1 MAVGARAQFA
11 SSPLSSP
18 PPTQSFSKTIST
30 TSTGPTY
37 RTAVELPFQI
47 SQHVQTYYEEQL
59 FTQAYNFL
67 ISIVSNSVSHTDLLK
82 PITIPSSPHL
92 ALAATISVHPVFT
105 TRTYSREKW
114 DQANSALRLLR
125 LVNSLVG
132 PINADFTAAFGFH
145 RYDSRTS
152 RHTSTTCY
160 DDEEE
165 EEYHSDSHSITS
177 TGLNTPYASPQSLF
191 TCCEDFWHLVGW
203 ALNCASLAAL
213 SAVHASRWGYYS
225 SLLTFFIEVLERDW
239 TLCTNGPSPTTEES
253 LLWSYIELASG
264 GHARA
269 RRILRA
275 VFADGNTRSTSE
287 FRPIFSHE
295 LKQPTKEETKTI
307 AKREDVDIDAD
318 IYGDYLMHDES
329 DLSDDDDASSA
340 TGATA
345 NGRPA
350 KRLRRTGSRTRTPS
364 AKVTPKTSAGSL
376 KSDYHDGGA
385 DDKHAACLGDTEA
398 VNLRM
403 RLLRL
408 LTYVSEH
415 PTLTATSPTTFPD
428 MEELVT
434 LFVEFIKPLPLSV
447 FTGIILTAP
456 SPEGPRRPNLHGVSR
471 ISSQI
476 FDPQTEALLC
486 ESLLQRILENSA
498 PSIRSDVLLSQKK
511 LTEEYL
517 PFAAGKNSVDANAR
531 VSVLLEALTRSLA
544 QLGEL
549 RRGDDLTTAVHRGIE
564 RRMSKVVD
572 TFEGKRPKK
581 GENRSDEAWI
591 MLVESGNRMRRIVE
605 GLQAE

>member
-1 MAVGARAQFA
+1 MAVGATVPFV

-18 PPTQSFSKTIST
+18 PPNQSFSKTIST

-37 RTAVELPFQI
+37 RTAAEFPFEL
-47 SQHVQTYYEEQL
+47 SQHVQTYYEERL

-67 ISIVSNSVSHTDLLK
+67 ISIVSNSVSHADPLK
-82 PITIPSSPHL
+82 PVTIPPSPHL

-125 LVNSLVG
+125 LVSSLAG
-132 PINADFTAAFGFH
+132 PINADFPTAFGFH
-145 RYDSRTS
+145 RYDSRNS
-152 RHTSTTCY
+152 RHTSTTRY
-160 DDEEE
+160 DDDD
-165 EEYHSDSHSITS
+165 EEYHSDNHSVTS
-177 TGLNTPYASPQSLF
+177 TDLNTPYASSQSLF

-203 ALNCASLAAL
+203 ALNCSSLAMP
-213 SAVHASRWGYYS
+213 STVHASRWAHYN
-225 SLLTFFIEVLERDW
+225 SLLTFLIDLLERDW
-239 TLCTNGPSPTTEES
+239 SLRTGGPSSTPEES
-253 LLWSYIELASG
+253 LLWNYIELASG
-264 GHARA
+264 GHAKA

-275 VFADGNTRSTSE
+275 IFADGSTRPMSE
-287 FRPIFSHE
+287 FRPIFAHE
-295 LKQPTKEETKTI
+295 LKPPTKQDTKTV

-318 IYGDYLMHDES
+318 IYGDYLMRDES
-329 DLSDDDDASSA
+329 ELSDDDNASTA
-340 TGATA
+340 TGTTA
-345 NGRPA
+345 SGRPA
-350 KRLRRTGSRTRTPS
+350 KRLRRAGSRPHTPS

-376 KSDYHDGGA
+376 RNDYQDGA
-385 DDKHAACLGDTEA
+385 DNTNVACLGDIEA
-398 VNLRM
+398 LNLRM

-428 MEELVT
+428 MEELLT

-447 FTGIILTAP
+447 FAGIILTAP
-456 SPEGPRRPNLHGVSR
+456 STEPNSHGVSR
-471 ISSQI
+471 MQSQV

-486 ESLLQRILENSA
+486 ESLLQRILENCA
-498 PSIRSDVLLSQKK
+498 PSIRSDVLLSQQK

-517 PFAAGKNSVDANAR
+517 PFAAGKNTVDANAR
-531 VSVLLEALTRSLA
+531 VSLLLEALTRSLA

-549 RRGDDLTTAVHRGIE
+549 KREDDLTAAVYRGIKK
-564 RRMSKVVD
+564 RMSKVVD
-572 TFEGKRPKK
+572 SFEGKRPRK

-591 MLVESGNRMRRIVE
+591 LLVESGDRMGRIVD